1 MFLFLLEALGTPRNT
16 SGFISFRPHI
26 IHYLGTLTGK
36 SSKKLDGGAQ
46 QSQAAVAKGAAS
58 KPAASKAKAAP
69 VALPAAALPAAAA
82 ALPAAAAALPA
93 AAAAAATISAG
104 QHSTLSDFTYLSMA
118 IQLTSCTHTHAV
130 DFAKM
135 MEMVTKLTAEVT
147 ELKAE
152 KKHITEP
159 AGPPARPKP
168 TKYLLGGK
176 GADDFTEVKWP
187 DTRVQICDETRQK
200 IIQEIAEGVGLTDCM
215 CIFVC
220 C

>member
-1 MFLFLLEALGTPRNT
+1 M
-16 SGFISFRPHI
+16 
-26 IHYLGTLTGK
+26 GTLTGK

-69 VALPAAALPAAAA
+69 VALPAAALPAAAAALPAAAA

-152 KKHITEP
+152 KKHIAEP

>member
-1 MFLFLLEALGTPRNT
+1 M
-16 SGFISFRPHI
+16 
-26 IHYLGTLTGK
+26 
-36 SSKKLDGGAQ
+36 
-46 QSQAAVAKGAAS
+46 
-58 KPAASKAKAAP
+58 
-69 VALPAAALPAAAA
+69 PAAAA

>member
-82 ALPAAAAALPA
+82 ALPAAAAALP
-93 AAAAAATISAG
+93 AAAAATISAG

>member
-82 ALPAAAAALPA
+82 ALP
-93 AAAAAATISAG
+93 AAAAATISAG